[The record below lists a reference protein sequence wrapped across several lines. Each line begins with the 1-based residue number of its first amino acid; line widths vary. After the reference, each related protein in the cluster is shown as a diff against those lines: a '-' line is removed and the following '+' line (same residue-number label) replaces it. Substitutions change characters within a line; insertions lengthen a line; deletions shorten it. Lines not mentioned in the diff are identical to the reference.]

1 MNDNGDTA
9 FLSNTGVGSAEAD
22 SDSDGV
28 SHISVRLTTSLT
40 PTAICFESPA

>member
-9 FLSNTGVGSAEAD
+9 LLSNTGVGSVEAD

-28 SHISVRLTTSLT
+28 NQTRVRLTTSLT